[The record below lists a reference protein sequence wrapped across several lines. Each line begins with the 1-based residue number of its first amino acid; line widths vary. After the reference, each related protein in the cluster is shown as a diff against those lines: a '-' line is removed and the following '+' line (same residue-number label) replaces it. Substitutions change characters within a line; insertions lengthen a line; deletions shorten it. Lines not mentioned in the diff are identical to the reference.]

1 MTGGHGTSAAFGSI
15 LEDMDLGL
23 QRAATVSM
31 AAATF
36 GLIAGSI
43 IGGPVANQIITKK
56 KLMGTAVS
64 EEKIKPES
72 SLIIVQREPV
82 DSYALAAFDKRV
94 AKLIAWYDG
103 FIPAEGMSYSGDR
116 VKTEAIADMTSM
128 KCLLY
133 IARQTEGF
141 DYDAFFRQY
150 AKLWRDQSTPES
162 MKEVILMDPHPVHY
176 LRINATLAQFDDF
189 DDFYGI
195 KEGDRMYLLPEDR
208 VAVW

>member
-1 MTGGHGTSAAFGSI
+1 
-15 LEDMDLGL
+15 
-23 QRAATVSM
+23 
-31 AAATF
+31 
-36 GLIAGSI
+36 
-43 IGGPVANQIITKK
+43 
-56 KLMGTAVS
+56 
-64 EEKIKPES
+64 
-72 SLIIVQREPV
+72 
-82 DSYALAAFDKRV
+82 
-94 AKLIAWYDG
+94 
-103 FIPAEGMSYSGDR
+103 
-116 VKTEAIADMTSM
+116 MTSM

-162 MKEVILMDPHPVHY
+162 MKETILMDPHPVHY

-195 KEGDRMYLLPEDR
+195 KEGDGMYLSPEDR